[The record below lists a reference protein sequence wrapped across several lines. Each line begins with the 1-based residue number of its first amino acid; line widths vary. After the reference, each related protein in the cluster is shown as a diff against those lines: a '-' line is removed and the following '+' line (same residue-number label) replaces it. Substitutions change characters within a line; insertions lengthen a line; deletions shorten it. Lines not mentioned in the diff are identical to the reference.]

1 MAAVEPLFKP
11 RSRLRPD
18 WGYLAYRLRR
28 SPLTMV
34 GLLMIIGVLVAVLI
48 VPLFLTTNPDKIDLT
63 ARLAAPSWQHWF
75 GTDEVG
81 RDIFT
86 RVLYGG
92 RISIGVGFFVV
103 FVSAG
108 SGVIIGALAGV
119 VGRWVDTVVMRLMD
133 VIMSVPSLVLT
144 LALAA
149 ALGPSLWNAM
159 LAIALVRIPAYVR
172 LVRGQTLTLRESGY
186 VKAARVF
193 GANPWQLLRWHIA
206 ANALPP
212 IIVQATLDVGNAIL
226 MASALSFIGLGAQ
239 PPTAEWGAMVATGRN
254 YILDQWWYSGF
265 PGAAILFTAVAFNLL
280 GDGLRDLIDPKQK
293 VR

>member
-119 VGRWVDTVVMRLMD
+119 VGRWVDTVVMR
-133 VIMSVPSLVLT
+133 SWT
-144 LALAA
+144 
-149 ALGPSLWNAM
+149 
-159 LAIALVRIPAYVR
+159 
-172 LVRGQTLTLRESGY
+172 
-186 VKAARVF
+186 
-193 GANPWQLLRWHIA
+193 
-206 ANALPP
+206 
-212 IIVQATLDVGNAIL
+212 
-226 MASALSFIGLGAQ
+226 
-239 PPTAEWGAMVATGRN
+239 
-254 YILDQWWYSGF
+254 
-265 PGAAILFTAVAFNLL
+265 
-280 GDGLRDLIDPKQK
+280 
-293 VR
+293 